1 MILADTSVWIDHLRS
16 GIATL
21 GVLLESQR
29 VWMHPFVLG
38 EIACGNVAQ
47 RHRILAE
54 LSQLP
59 AAPQARDA
67 EVLEMIEF
75 RGLAGR
81 GIGYIDCHLLASSI
95 LSGGTRLWT
104 RDRRLAAVAEELGV
118 MYSGHSTPD
127 DDGWPVR
134 ERPPGEKTV
143 VTNDFVNKLR
153 EQEGV

>member
-21 GVLLESQR
+21 TVLLESQR

-38 EIACGNVAQ
+38 EIACGNLSQ
-47 RHRILAE
+47 RRRILAE
-54 LSQLP
+54 LQQLP
-59 AAPQARDA
+59 AVPRSRDD

-81 GIGYIDCHLLASSI
+81 GIGYIDCHLLASTI
-95 LSGGTRLWT
+95 LAGGTRLWT
-104 RDRRLAAVAEELGV
+104 RDRRLAAVAAELGV

-127 DDGWPVR
+127 DDGWPVL
-134 ERPPGEKTV
+134 ERPPGQETA